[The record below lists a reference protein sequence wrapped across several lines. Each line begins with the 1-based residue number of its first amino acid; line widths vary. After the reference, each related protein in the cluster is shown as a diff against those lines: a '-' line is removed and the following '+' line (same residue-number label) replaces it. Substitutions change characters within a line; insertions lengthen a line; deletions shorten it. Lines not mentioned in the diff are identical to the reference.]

1 MSLKLYS
8 ILILPYTPR
17 PRHPGG
23 SITARRTVPHNPGIR
38 LLLIAVALVFGGLAP
53 PAAAQAPES
62 TEVCTEGRITSVR
75 LDRRSVFDPASTSI
89 GALAWTY
96 RALNLLHVRTAA
108 SFIRRELLFEEGDCF
123 DDFLMTESERLLDD
137 YGFLAYARITREDDG
152 AGGHAI
158 VVETRDDWSTKVDVG
173 VTYDNSTFNL
183 EKIEVTEENFLGQ
196 GVFGEFTHRERRE
209 VRAQSFGLATPRLF
223 GRTDASISLGRD
235 RPGDFFEQYVRY
247 PFVGETGK
255 YAVRQGYDRGT
266 RFFRYT
272 TDGAEPFTQVLVPSF
287 RELIE
292 FSGARRF
299 GGEGRSVIV
308 GVTLARD
315 VIRFP
320 RTPDVIYADDFG
332 DLQPFPG
339 TLPASLQEDFAES
352 AATRVSLH
360 LGTRVVDHV
369 VYEGL
374 DGLRDRLQV
383 GIGFD
388 AGLTI
393 GRGFSVLV
401 PDVPGLDDTFGLAYA
416 GFNLPI
422 GSSLIHARSGVEA
435 RYDEGEWRDV
445 LLDLNLV
452 TYLRNRHLRSHTLFL
467 RGTYVGGW
475 RTALPFQLSLAGREG
490 VRSLDED
497 AFPFPGGR
505 MARFV
510 VEDRILFP
518 WPKPGSADLGLT
530 LFADVGRVWPGDVPY
545 GVDSGWQAA
554 VGGGLRIG
562 LPAGTRHV
570 WRTDV
575 AFPVGGPSRDPIF
588 RVTFEL
594 NLLAA
599 GFFTNDLERS
609 RRLSLGANSF

>member
-8 ILILPYTPR
+8 NLILPCR
-17 PRHPGG
+17 PHTDLLGG
-23 SITARRTVPHNPGIR
+23 FITARRTAPHNR
-38 LLLIAVALVFGGLAP
+38 HVRAALIAFVVAVGGTAVP
-53 PAAAQAPES
+53 VVAQDTPS
-62 TEVCTEGRITSVR
+62 DEVCSEGRISSVR

-108 SFIRRELLFEEGDCF
+108 SFIGRELLFQEGDCF
-123 DDFLMTESERLLDD
+123 NDFLMTESERLLDA

-152 AGGHAI
+152 EGGHAL

-183 EKIEVTEENFLGQ
+183 EKVEVTEENFLGQ
-196 GVFGEFTHRERRE
+196 GVFAEFTHRERRE
-209 VRAQSFGLATPRLF
+209 VRTQAIGLATPRLF
-223 GRTDASISLGRD
+223 GRTDASIRVGRD
-235 RPGDFFEQYVRY
+235 RPGDFLEQYVRY

-266 RFFRYT
+266 RFFSYT
-272 TDGAEPFTQVLVPSF
+272 AGGPHAFTQVLVPTF

-299 GGEGRSVIV
+299 GGEGRSVIL

-320 RTPDVIYADDFG
+320 RLPNAIYAEDFG

-339 TLPASLQEDFAES
+339 PLTDPLMEDFTES
-352 AATRVSLH
+352 AASRVSVH
-360 LGTRVVDHV
+360 IGTRVVDHV

-388 AGLTI
+388 AGLTL

-401 PDVPGLDDTFGLAYA
+401 PDDVPGLDDTFGLAYA
-416 GFNLPI
+416 GFNVPI
-422 GSSLIHARSGVEA
+422 GSSLVHGRSGVEF
-435 RYDEGEWRDV
+435 RRDEGEWRDV
-445 LLDLNLV
+445 LLDADLV
-452 TYLRNRHLRSHTLFL
+452 TYLRTRALRSHTVFV
-467 RGTYVGGW
+467 RGSYVGGW
-475 RTALPFQLSLAGREG
+475 NTMLPFQLSLGGREG
-490 VRSLDED
+490 VRSLLED
-497 AFPFPGGR
+497 AFPGGR
-505 MARFV
+505 MARLV

-518 WPKPGSADLGLT
+518 WPRQGSADLGVT

-554 VGGGLRIG
+554 LGAGLRIG
-562 LPAGTRHV
+562 LPAGTRQV
-570 WRTDV
+570 WRTDI
-575 AFPVGGPSRDPIF
+575 AFPVGSPSRSPIF

-594 NLLAA
+594 NMLSA
-599 GFFTNDLERS
+599 GFFTQDLERS
-609 RRLSLGANSF
+609 RRLNLGANSF

>member
-8 ILILPYTPR
+8 NLILPYR
-17 PRHPGG
+17 PPTDIPGG
-23 SITARRTVPHNPGIR
+23 FITPRRTVPHIR
-38 LLLIAVALVFGGLAP
+38 HAVAVLLAVGVVSGGAAA
-53 PAAAQAPES
+53 PAAAQSAG
-62 TEVCTEGRITSVR
+62 TDEVCSEGRITSVR

-152 AGGHAI
+152 AGGHAL

-173 VTYDNSTFNL
+173 VTYDNSAFNL

-196 GVFGEFTHRERRE
+196 GVFGEFTHRDRRE
-209 VRAQSFGLATPRLF
+209 VRTQAFGLATPRLF

-235 RPGDFFEQYVRY
+235 RPGDFFEEYVRY

-255 YAVRQGYDRGT
+255 YAIRQGYDRGT
-266 RFFRYT
+266 RYFSYT

-299 GGEGRSVIV
+299 GGEGRSVIL

-315 VIRFP
+315 VVRFP
-320 RTPDVIYADDFG
+320 RSPDVIYADDFG
-332 DLQPFPG
+332 DLQPYPG
-339 TLPASLQEDFAES
+339 ALPAPLQEDFTES

-388 AGLTI
+388 AGLTV

-401 PDVPGLDDTFGLAYA
+401 PDDVPGLDDTFGLAYA

-422 GSSLIHARSGVEA
+422 GSSLIHARSGIEA
-435 RYDEGEWRDV
+435 RRDNGDWQDV
-445 LLDLNLV
+445 LLDVNLV
-452 TYLRNRHLRSHTLFL
+452 TYLRNRHLQSHTLFV
-467 RGTYVGGW
+467 RGSYVGGW
-475 RTALPFQLSLAGREG
+475 RTTLPFQLSLGGREG

-497 AFPFPGGR
+497 LFPGGR
-505 MARFV
+505 MARLV

-518 WPKPGSADLGLT
+518 WPRPGSADLGVT
-530 LFADVGRVWPGDVPY
+530 LFADIGRVWPGDVPY
-545 GVDSGWQAA
+545 GVDSGWQTAI
-554 VGGGLRIG
+554 GGGLRIG

-570 WRTDV
+570 WRTDI
-575 AFPVGGPSRDPIF
+575 AFPVGGPSREPIF

-599 GFFTNDLERS
+599 GFFTQDLERS
-609 RRLSLGANSF
+609 RRLNLGANSF